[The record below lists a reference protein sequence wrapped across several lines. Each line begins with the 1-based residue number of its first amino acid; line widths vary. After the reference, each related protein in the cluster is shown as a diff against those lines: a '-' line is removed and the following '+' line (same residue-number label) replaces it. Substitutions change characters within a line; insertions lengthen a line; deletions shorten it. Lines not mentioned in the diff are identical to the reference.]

1 MQRIGECVEFARNV
15 GTVHRD
21 DQARRVWA
29 EVYPKL
35 SDGRPGL
42 LGAATSRAEAQVM
55 RLATIYALL
64 DKSAVVRAEH
74 LMAALAVWEYAE
86 QSAKYIFGSA
96 LGDPTAD
103 AILRAL
109 REHPEGMDR
118 TAIREL
124 LPAAQRRR
132 GNQPSPQ
139 RAGRGRPGAQRVT
152 GGHGRTPAG
161 GLVCPYIDLRQKRS
175 KRGKGQAFGAMA
187 LWRTQGME
195 TWEATSILQDR
206 R

>member
-1 MQRIGECVEFARNV
+1 
-15 GTVHRD
+15 
-21 DQARRVWA
+21 
-29 EVYPKL
+29 VYPKL

-64 DKSAVVRAEH
+64 DTSAVVRAEH

-118 TAIREL
+118 TAIREFF
-124 LPAAQRRR
+124 QRHKDA
-132 GNQPSPQ
+132 GEIS
-139 RAGRGRPGAQRVT
+139 RALNVLDEAGLARKMSQADTGGRPREVWFT
-152 GGHGRTPAG
+152 RT
-161 GLVCPYIDLRQKRS
+161 
-175 KRGKGQAFGAMA
+175 
-187 LWRTQGME
+187 
-195 TWEATSILQDR
+195 
-206 R
+206 